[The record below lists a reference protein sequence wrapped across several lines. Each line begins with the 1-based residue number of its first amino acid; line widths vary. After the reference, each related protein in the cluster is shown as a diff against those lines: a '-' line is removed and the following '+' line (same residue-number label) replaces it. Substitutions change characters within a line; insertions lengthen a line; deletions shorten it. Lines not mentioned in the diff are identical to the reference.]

1 MFCNNENS
9 TNFNFVTLRKTRG
22 KLNTIVEDK
31 ESFWRATHEQE
42 EIFKWA
48 LRDLSE
54 STKLKDR
61 SRFKRS
67 SQIVARINRRLSSI
81 SRWANEPDAEIL
93 NTHQM
98 VNISIQYWWS
108 FNGMKKSRSRS
119 SSSPRHVNEIGL
131 SVQML
136 DIVQISIHVASREC
150 VSNIMPTLLPAFC
163 LKNRTLDILIDDSI
177 RVCTSSNVP
186 NILLYRSF

>member
-1 MFCNNENS
+1 
-9 TNFNFVTLRKTRG
+9 
-22 KLNTIVEDK
+22 
-31 ESFWRATHEQE
+31 
-42 EIFKWA
+42 
-48 LRDLSE
+48 
-54 STKLKDR
+54 
-61 SRFKRS
+61 
-67 SQIVARINRRLSSI
+67 
-81 SRWANEPDAEIL
+81 
-93 NTHQM
+93 
-98 VNISIQYWWS
+98 
-108 FNGMKKSRSRS
+108 MKKSRSRS

-136 DIVQISIHVASREC
+136 DIVQISIHVASREY